1 MIQVGRHENVDV
13 LVCAHSYINLTPSIR
28 AWMDIFF
35 IRNIAPRHLKDVYS
49 SYIQSQMD
57 EDEFKDLTKKIFNT
71 PYLWFYFAT

>member
-49 SYIQSQMD
+49 SYIQS
-57 EDEFKDLTKKIFNT
+57 
-71 PYLWFYFAT
+71 